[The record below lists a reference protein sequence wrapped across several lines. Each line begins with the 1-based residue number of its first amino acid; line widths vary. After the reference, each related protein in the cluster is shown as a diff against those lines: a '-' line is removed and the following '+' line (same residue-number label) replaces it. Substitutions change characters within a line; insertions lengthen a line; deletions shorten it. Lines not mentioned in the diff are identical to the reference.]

1 MIRYCSA
8 KIAASS
14 PPNVVA
20 IGDFG
25 CGEARLA
32 ATLRSDKSLKA
43 QHRIH
48 SFDLVAANSLITAC
62 DIAKVP
68 LNASSLDIA
77 VFCLS
82 LMGTNFEDFLLE
94 ARRTLKIGGHL
105 LIAEVQSR
113 LPSVQQFVD
122 MCAGLGF
129 SMVVK
134 VCAACCLPRFPTACS
149 DIANHHYPAH

>member
-1 MIRYCSA
+1 MIRYCAS

-82 LMGTNFEDFLLE
+82 LMGTNFEDLLLE
-94 ARRTLKIGGHL
+94 ARRTLKIGGRL

-113 LPSVQQFVD
+113 LPSVQEVID
-122 MCAGLGF
+122 MVVGLGF
-129 SMVVK
+129 SMAVK
-134 VCAACCLPRFPTACS
+134 VGVACVRPFHAAC
-149 DIANHHYPAH
+149 ANIVNLDCCAH